1 MEPRELLSEQ
11 VVIVLVEP
19 QDRVNLAGTIRAMMN
34 TGLRRLRLVKPKEWD
49 EYRIEG
55 IAHGSEIVRERV
67 EFFESLEPAV
77 ADAVEVIGTT
87 ARRRA
92 MRHSWE
98 HPRDGVAEVMSLAA
112 EGRGPVAVVFGREDI
127 GLTNDQLDRCDR
139 IWTVP
144 TDPERPSLNLAQAAL
159 LVCYELW
166 LAGPGG
172 DKPLPRPRRDAPP
185 ATSAQLADVFTDI
198 DRHLQAIGFYRG
210 GKNPEA
216 VLRTLRAIIRRAG
229 VDEREAALVR
239 AISAR
244 SRRTIEWLRAG
255 GGPAGAEPAGP
266 DDEVADDI
274 GDELAA
280 DEGDTGGS
288 SGSGAA

>member
-1 MEPRELLSEQ
+1 MKRPPLQPLMHARDFLAENF
-11 VVIVLVEP
+11 VVVLNET

-34 TGLRRLRLVKPKEWD
+34 TGVRRLRLVNPVEWD

-55 IAHGSEIVRERV
+55 IAHGSEIVRERT
-67 EFFESLEPAV
+67 EFFDTLEAAT
-77 ADAVEVIGTT
+77 ADAVEVVGTT

-92 MRHSWE
+92 MRHQWE
-98 HPRDGVAEVMSLAA
+98 HPRDGVDDVMALAA
-112 EGRGPVAVVFGREDI
+112 EGRGPVAIVFGREDI
-127 GLTNDQLDRCDR
+127 GLTNEQLDRCDR

-185 ATSAQLADVFTDI
+185 ATTEHLEGVFEHI
-198 DRHLQAIGFYRG
+198 DRHLQAINFYRG
-210 GKNPEA
+210 GKNPES

-229 VDEREAALVR
+229 VDEREAELIR
-239 AISAR
+239 AIAAR
-244 SRRTIEWLRAG
+244 SWKDLERLRS
-255 GGPAGAEPAGP
+255 
-266 DDEVADDI
+266 D
-274 GDELAA
+274 
-280 DEGDTGGS
+280 
-288 SGSGAA
+288 

>member
-1 MEPRELLSEQ
+1 MDPRELLAEH
-11 VVIVLVEP
+11 VVVVLVEP

-34 TGLRRLRLVKPKEWD
+34 TGLRRLRLVNPAEWD

-55 IAHGSEIVRERV
+55 IAHGSEIVRDRV

-98 HPRDGVAEVMSLAA
+98 HPRDGVQEVMAQAA
-112 EGRGPVAVVFGREDI
+112 AGRGPVAVVFGREDI
-127 GLTNDQLDRCDR
+127 GLTNEQLDRCDR

-172 DKPLPRPRRDAPP
+172 EKPLPRPRRDALP
-185 ATSAQLADVFTDI
+185 ATTTHLRDVFTDI
-198 DRHLQAIGFYRG
+198 DRQLQAIGFYRG

-216 VLRTLRAIIRRAG
+216 VLRTIRAIIRRAG
-229 VDEREAALVR
+229 VDEREANLIR
-239 AISAR
+239 AIAAR
-244 SRRTIEWLRAG
+244 SRRTIERLRDAVEG
-255 GGPAGAEPAGP
+255 TDSEPTDGTDSEPTDGPENG
-266 DDEVADDI
+266 
-274 GDELAA
+274 
-280 DEGDTGGS
+280 
-288 SGSGAA
+288 

>member
-1 MEPRELLSEQ
+1 LPGTGPAYTFPRMDARTLLSDH
-11 VVIVLVEP
+11 IVLVLIET
-19 QDRVNLAGTIRAMMN
+19 QDRVNVAGTIRAMMN
-34 TGLRRLRLVKPKEWD
+34 TGLRRLRLVKPGEWD

-55 IAHGSEIVRERV
+55 IAHGSEIVRDRV
-67 EFFESLEPAV
+67 EFFDSLDDAV
-77 ADAVEVIGTT
+77 ADAVHVVGTT

-92 MRHSWE
+92 MRHAWE
-98 HPRDGVAEVMSLAA
+98 HPRDGVDEIMTLAG

-127 GLTNDQLDRCDR
+127 GMTNEQLDRCDR

-172 DKPLPRPRRDAPP
+172 EKPLPRPRRDAPP
-185 ATSAQLADVFTDI
+185 ATSAQLEEVYGEI
-198 DRHLQAIGFYRG
+198 DRHLESIGFYRG

-216 VLRTLRAIIRRAG
+216 VLRTLRAILRRAA
-229 VDEREAALVR
+229 VDEREANLVR

-244 SRRTIEWLRAG
+244 SRKAVERLRA
-255 GGPAGAEPAGP
+255 
-266 DDEVADDI
+266 
-274 GDELAA
+274 
-280 DEGDTGGS
+280 EGES
-288 SGSGAA
+288 S

>member
-1 MEPRELLSEQ
+1 MDPRELLSEH
-11 VVIVLVEP
+11 VVVVMVEP
-19 QDRVNLAGTIRAMMN
+19 QDRVNIAGTIRAMMN
-34 TGLRRLRLVKPKEWD
+34 TGLRRLRLVNPAEWD

-55 IAHGSEIVRERV
+55 IAHGSEIVRDRV

-98 HPRDGVAEVMSLAA
+98 HPRDGVQEVMELAGA
-112 EGRGPVAVVFGREDI
+112 GRGPVAVVFGREDI
-127 GLTNDQLDRCDR
+127 GLTNEQLDRCDR

-159 LVCYELW
+159 LICYELW

-172 DKPLPRPRRDAPP
+172 DKPLPRPRRDALP
-185 ATSAQLADVFTDI
+185 ATSAHLSDVFTDI
-198 DRHLQAIGFYRG
+198 DRQLQAINFYRG

-216 VLRTLRAIIRRAG
+216 VLRTIRAIIRRAG
-229 VDEREAALVR
+229 VDEREANLIR
-239 AISAR
+239 AIAAR
-244 SRRTIEWLRAG
+244 SRRTIERLRGAG
-255 GGPAGAEPAGP
+255 GGKDAGP
-266 DDEVADDI
+266 ADSPDAGPADPFDDPVDGPER
-274 GDELAA
+274 G
-280 DEGDTGGS
+280 
-288 SGSGAA
+288 

>member
-1 MEPRELLSEQ
+1 LRPDSPDVTFRAMSAREVLSEH
-11 VVIVLVEP
+11 VVLVLIET

-34 TGLRRLRLVKPKEWD
+34 TGLRRLRLVDPAEWD

-55 IAHGSEIVRERV
+55 IAHGSEIVRDRV
-67 EFFESLEPAV
+67 EFYDTMEAAV
-77 ADAVEVIGTT
+77 ADAVHVVGTT

-92 MRHSWE
+92 MRHAWE
-98 HPRDGVAEVMSLAA
+98 HPRAGVEEVLALAA
-112 EGRGPVAVVFGREDI
+112 EGRGPVAIVFGREDI
-127 GLTNDQLDRCDR
+127 GLTNEQLDRCDR

-172 DKPLPRPRRDAPP
+172 EQPLPRPRRDAPP
-185 ATSAQLADVFTDI
+185 AKSAQLEEVFAEI
-198 DRHLQAIGFYRG
+198 DRHLEAINFYRG

-216 VLRTLRAIIRRAG
+216 VLRTMRAILRRAA
-229 VDEREAALVR
+229 VDEREANLVR

-244 SRRTIEWLRAG
+244 SRKAIERLR
-255 GGPAGAEPAGP
+255 PPE
-266 DDEVADDI
+266 
-274 GDELAA
+274 
-280 DEGDTGGS
+280 
-288 SGSGAA
+288 

>member
-1 MEPRELLSEQ
+1 MDARELLSEQ

-19 QDRVNLAGTIRAMMN
+19 QDRVNIAGTIRAMMN
-34 TGLRRLRLVKPKEWD
+34 TGLRRLRLVKPAEWD

-67 EFFESLEPAV
+67 EFFETLEPAV
-77 ADAVEVIGTT
+77 ADAIEVVGTT

-98 HPRDGVAEVMSLAA
+98 HPRDGAEEVMARA
-112 EGRGPVAVVFGREDI
+112 GEARGPVAVVFGREDI
-127 GLTNDQLDRCDR
+127 GLTNEQLDRCDR

-166 LAGPGG
+166 LAGPGRE
-172 DKPLPRPRRDAPP
+172 KPLPRPRRDAPP
-185 ATSAQLADVFTDI
+185 ATSAQLAEVFTDL
-198 DRHLQAIGFYRG
+198 DRQLQAIGFYRG

-229 VDEREAALVR
+229 VDEREAGLLR
-239 AISAR
+239 AIAAR

-255 GGPAGAEPAGP
+255 EGPPGSFP
-266 DDEVADDI
+266 
-274 GDELAA
+274 AA
-280 DEGDTGGS
+280 DPAEEVGADAGEGGDGGTD
-288 SGSGAA
+288 GRDRPDGDAA

>member
-1 MEPRELLSEQ
+1 MEPRELLSEH
-11 VVIVLVEP
+11 VVIILVEP
-19 QDRVNLAGTIRAMMN
+19 QDRVNIAGTIRAMMN
-34 TGLRRLRLVKPKEWD
+34 TGLRRLRLVRPAEWD

-55 IAHGSEIVRERV
+55 IAHGSDIVRDRV

-92 MRHSWE
+92 MRHAWE
-98 HPRDGVAEVMSLAA
+98 HPRDGVQEVMALAV
-112 EGRGPVAVVFGREDI
+112 EGRGPIAVVFGREDI
-127 GLTNDQLDRCDR
+127 GLTNEQLDRCDR

-172 DKPLPRPRRDAPP
+172 GKPLPRPRRDAPP
-185 ATSAQLADVFTDI
+185 ATSAQLAEVFADI
-198 DRHLQAIGFYRG
+198 DRQLRAIGFYRG

-216 VLRTLRAIIRRAG
+216 VLRTLRAVIRRAG
-229 VDEREAALVR
+229 VDEREAALLR
-239 AISAR
+239 AIAAR
-244 SRRTIEWLRAG
+244 SRRTIERLRAG
-255 GGPAGAEPAGP
+255 AE
-266 DDEVADDI
+266 ES
-274 GDELAA
+274 AA
-280 DEGDTGGS
+280 DSAGDPEGASTDPAAGGGTG
-288 SGSGAA
+288 